1 MTAINHKF
9 YTISD
14 IATLFNVHK
23 NTVRRWRDNGEIPK
37 PISINSQSLFWPKE
51 ISMNF
56 LPVNKLKANNND
68 SGTSNPAITP
78 R

>member
-1 MTAINHKF
+1 MTTINHKF

-23 NTVRRWRDNGEIPK
+23 NTVRRWRDNGEIQK

-51 ISMNF
+51 IFDEF
-56 LPVNKLKANNND
+56 LTEKQNEGRPQ
-68 SGTSNPAITP
+68 
-78 R
+78 

>member
-1 MTAINHKF
+1 MTTINHKF

-51 ISMNF
+51 IFDAF
-56 LPVNKLKANNND
+56 LTEKQNEGRPQ
-68 SGTSNPAITP
+68 
-78 R
+78 

>member
-51 ISMNF
+51 NF
-56 LPVNKLKANNND
+56 DEFLVSKQTQGEPQ
-68 SGTSNPAITP
+68 
-78 R
+78 